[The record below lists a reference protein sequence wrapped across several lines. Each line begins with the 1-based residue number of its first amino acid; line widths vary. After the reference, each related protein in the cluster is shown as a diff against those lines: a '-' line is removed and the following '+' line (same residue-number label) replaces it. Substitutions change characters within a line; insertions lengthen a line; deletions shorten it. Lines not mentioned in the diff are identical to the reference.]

1 MNLAEGTALVDAL
14 DSSPSGDLALED
26 HSSKSVRSGLK
37 FRSGRGRGTSQ
48 DAEQMSDRQDLS
60 RSGASEHATL
70 GALRWSDR
78 PFRSL
83 LFRQLNRIKAGHFS
97 VQDADGIFEFGAMNS
112 VIPTVKVEIHNPAAY
127 RRLVLGGDLGFAD
140 SLIAGDFSTDN
151 LVALMRI
158 LVDNTRTGDHRIGKP
173 SIVRQVWG
181 RVGHWLRRNHRA
193 NSRRNIQAHYDLS
206 NEFFAKWLDPTL
218 SYSSGVFPELAKSTG
233 PSGEEWRSEASM
245 ETASLLKLERL
256 CQKLDLNARDHLL
269 EIGCG
274 WGGLAVYAA
283 KKYGCRIT
291 GVTLS
296 PAQLEI
302 AQQRVEAAGLSDLVT
317 LRLQDYRDI
326 EGQFD
331 KLVSVEM
338 IEAVGHQYQDEYF
351 RQCCRL
357 LKPDGRMVLQG
368 ITIVDHRY
376 QDYLKQVDFIREYIF
391 PGGCLISTAGVMKSV
406 AEETDFRVVHI
417 EDIGLHYAETLRR
430 WRFEFHRQWDD
441 IADMGFDKRFF
452 RLWDY
457 YLAYC
462 EAGFSEGHV
471 GTIQVVL
478 DRPKKLD
485 PLSLGIDLGTR

>member
-1 MNLAEGTALVDAL
+1 MNFAEGTAFANELGVPTIQDRPADGDPAKPNRAEHQL
-14 DSSPSGDLALED
+14 PAHRSPLPLQSPSGVSEVPNAIVDLA
-26 HSSKSVRSGLK
+26 
-37 FRSGRGRGTSQ
+37 Q
-48 DAEQMSDRQDLS
+48 DSMQPVSWSNRQ
-60 RSGASEHATL
+60 
-70 GALRWSDR
+70 
-78 PFRSL
+78 
-83 LFRQLNRIKAGHFS
+83 FRQLLFKQLHNIKEGRIT
-97 VQDADGIFEFGAMNS
+97 VQDADVVCEFGSNHGDYPP
-112 VIPTVKVEIHNPAAY
+112 IKVQIHNPVAY

-140 SLIAGDFSTDN
+140 SLIGGDFSTDN
-151 LVALMRI
+151 LVGLMRI
-158 LVDNTRTGDHRIGKP
+158 LVNGTREGDGRIGKP
-173 SIVRQVWG
+173 SIVRRLWG
-181 RVGHWLRRNHRA
+181 RVRHWLRRNHRA
-193 NSRRNIQAHYDLS
+193 NSRKNIQAHYDLS

-218 SYSSGVFPELAKSTG
+218 SYSSGVFPELTKSNG
-233 PSGEEWRSEASM
+233 VSGQEWTSDASM
-245 ETASLLKLERL
+245 ETASLGKLERL
-256 CQKLDLNARDHLL
+256 CEKLQLTPDDHLL

-283 KKYGCRIT
+283 QKYGCRIT

-296 PAQLEI
+296 PAQLKV

-357 LKPDGRMVLQG
+357 LKPNGRMVLQG

-376 QDYLKQVDFIREYIF
+376 DDYLKQVDFIREYIF
-391 PGGCLISTAGVMKSV
+391 PGGCLISTSGVMKSV
-406 AEETDFRVVHI
+406 AKETDFRLIHV

-430 WRFEFHRQWDD
+430 WRTEFHRHWVQ
-441 IADMGFDKRFF
+441 ISQMGFDARFF

-471 GTIQVVL
+471 GTVQIVL
-478 DRPKKLD
+478 DRPQMMN
-485 PLSLGIDLGTR
+485 PLSLGMAFGTT

>member
-1 MNLAEGTALVDAL
+1 MNFAEGTAFAEDLGAPPIQDLASDGVRPKSTRSDFQASVRRG
-14 DSSPSGDLALED
+14 SSPLQQGSDVAD
-26 HSSKSVRSGLK
+26 TSRTAPVFDSVQGSMQVVSWSNRQ
-37 FRSGRGRGTSQ
+37 FRK
-48 DAEQMSDRQDLS
+48 
-60 RSGASEHATL
+60 
-70 GALRWSDR
+70 
-78 PFRSL
+78 L
-83 LFRQLNRIKAGHFS
+83 LFKQLQNIREGRIA
-97 VQDADGIFEFGAMNS
+97 VEDADGVCEFGSDLGNYRS
-112 VIPTVKVEIHNPAAY
+112 VKVQIHHPAAY
-127 RRLVLGGDLGFAD
+127 RRLVVGGDLGFAD

-151 LVALMRI
+151 LVGLMRI
-158 LVDNTRTGDHRIGKP
+158 LVNSTRGGDGRIGKP
-173 SIVRQVWG
+173 SFARQVWG
-181 RVGHWLRRNHRA
+181 RMRHWLRRNHRA

-218 SYSSGVFPELAKSTG
+218 SYSSGVFPKLTKADG
-233 PSGEEWRSEASM
+233 LSGEEWISDASM
-245 ETASLLKLERL
+245 ETASLGKLERL
-256 CQKLDLNARDHLL
+256 CEKLQLTADDHLL

-274 WGGLAVYAA
+274 WGGLAVFAA
-283 KKYGCRIT
+283 QKYGCRIT

-296 PAQLEI
+296 PAQLEV
-302 AQQRVEAAGLSDLVT
+302 AQKRVEAAGLSDRVT

-357 LKPDGRMVLQG
+357 LKPNGRMVLQG

-391 PGGCLISTAGVMKSV
+391 PGGCLISTSGVMNSV
-406 AEETDFRVVHI
+406 AKETDFRLVHI

-430 WRFEFHRQWDD
+430 WRTEFHRHWEQ
-441 IADMGFDKRFF
+441 ISLMGFDAKFF

-471 GTIQVVL
+471 GTIQIVL
-478 DRPKKLD
+478 DRPQMMD
-485 PLSLGIDLGTR
+485 PLSMGLAFGTR